1 MLTLGSVHWVES
13 RSHPGGGEAETAVP
27 SHLTLSSH
35 GLLDL
40 GMVLPGP
47 PQLIQVLPGM
57 GFTELGIS
65 QAQQDD
71 KIKDPLESLRVRQK
85 ESNGVSNKMR
95 QS

>member
-1 MLTLGSVHWVES
+1 M
-13 RSHPGGGEAETAVP
+13 EARQRPLCLPAFP
-27 SHLTLSSH
+27 LSSH

-47 PQLIQVLPGM
+47 SQLIQVLPGM
-57 GFTELGIS
+57 GFTELGVS

-71 KIKDPLESLRVRQK
+71 KIKDPLESLRLRQK